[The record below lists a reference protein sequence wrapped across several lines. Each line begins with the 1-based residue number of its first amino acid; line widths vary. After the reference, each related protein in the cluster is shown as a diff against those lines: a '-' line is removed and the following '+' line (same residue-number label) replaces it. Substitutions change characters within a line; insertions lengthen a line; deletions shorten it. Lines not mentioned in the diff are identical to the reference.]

1 MQSIFHSLLSTLPQ
15 FPLMSGHA
23 YLDPGSG
30 SFLIQ
35 LLIAGL
41 VGLAFIIKGYW
52 GKIKKLFNRSSTPP
66 ESTEDADDT
75 HEQQ

>member
-15 FPLMSGHA
+15 LPLMSGHA

-35 LLIAGL
+35 LLIAGA
-41 VGLAFIIKGYW
+41 VGLAFILRGYW
-52 GKIKKLFNRSSTPP
+52 GKIKALFNRSSTKP
-66 ESTEDADDT
+66 ETTEDSDDT
-75 HEQQ
+75 PEQQ